1 MSPLLEAEDVA
12 RAWSLTGTK
21 ISQLETTLAR
31 LAEYEGWLTKKW
43 PERFI
48 STPLQTLLAQLLE
61 NLGVFT
67 DIKELSTSLEKVEF
81 TVGSWCDAVLIETY
95 SLLFDLTDKCD
106 LELNMASVTNIAAM
120 VRSLSAFEGS
130 ELTSAMDFAETFPAI
145 KQIKQLLA
153 SIERLEALRSAT
165 ELSFED
171 GEFLHAEVAAWSMQE
186 YWAQVAMK
194 FQESSDDLKDFA
206 QEFSERVRDR
216 YYSADTQAALFAK
229 LVKEQDLEAEL
240 RAVVDAMP
248 ESFVKLDVAAVSGQG
263 WKALDLAALIQKAQ
277 VPMFYLSFSP
287 HASLRKQ
294 NYVLVLLD
302 LKIQP

>member
-61 NLGVFT
+61 NLGVFA

-106 LELNMASVTNIAAM
+106 LSLNMASVTNIAAM
-120 VRSLSAFEGS
+120 VKSLSAFEGS
-130 ELTSAMDFAETFPAI
+130 ELISAMDFAETFPAI

-153 SIERLEALRSAT
+153 SIERLEALCSAT

-186 YWAQVAMK
+186 YWV
-194 FQESSDDLKDFA
+194 
-206 QEFSERVRDR
+206 
-216 YYSADTQAALFAK
+216 
-229 LVKEQDLEAEL
+229 EL
-240 RAVVDAMP
+240 RA
-248 ESFVKLDVAAVSGQG
+248 SAVG
-263 WKALDLAALIQKAQ
+263 AEE
-277 VPMFYLSFSP
+277 P
-287 HASLRKQ
+287 
-294 NYVLVLLD
+294 
-302 LKIQP
+302 